1 MCQYSAKDG
10 SPTQWHYKHLENL
23 SETGTSMVLLESTAV
38 EKQGKISLSDMCLYN
53 STHEKKLKE
62 LIKFLKSKND
72 IKYGIQISHSGRKGS
87 SYEPWIKH
95 NHPLPKKKS
104 WKTFSASPIPRDA
117 GWPIPTE
124 MTKQQIKNLIQKFKS
139 TTERANRIN
148 FDCLEVHM
156 AHGYLLHQF
165 FSPISN
171 RRNDEYGGNLVNR
184 MRLLKEIAKEV
195 RKVWPRNKILGARI
209 TGTDHV
215 KNGLSIK
222 DAINDVYLVELTK
235 VIDRL
240 KELSE
245 DWAAISMLARTHGQ
259 PASPTRLGKEIQ
271 VFIVRI
277 EEQLK
282 FINQIP
288 NAAKFGGATGNFNA
302 HKVAYPRI
310 DWKVFGSNFV
320 NQKLGLYHSFPTT
333 QIEHYD
339 HLASLFD
346 CLKRINTIIIDF
358 NRDVWSYISMDY
370 FKQKI
375 NKKEVG
381 SSAMPHKVNPIDFE
395 NSEWN
400 LGLANALFEHLS
412 SKLPVSRLQRD
423 LTDSTVLRNVGVP
436 FSHSSIAIKS
446 TIKGINKL
454 IVNRDKIEND
464 LNNNWAVVA
473 EAIQTILRREGYPNP
488 YETLK
493 ELTRKNTAINQET
506 IRLFIDTLN
515 VNTEVKEE
523 LKKISPK
530 NYTGI

>member
-1 MCQYSAKDG
+1 MIFKKLKINNIILKNRIVVSPMCQYSAKDG

-95 NHPLPKKKS
+95 HHPLPKKKS

-124 MTKQQIKNLIQKFKS
+124 IIKQQIKNLIEKFKS

-222 DAINDVYLVELTK
+222 DAIL
-235 VIDRL
+235 
-240 KELSE
+240 
-245 DWAAISMLARTHGQ
+245 LA
-259 PASPTRLGKEIQ
+259 K
-271 VFIVRI
+271 
-277 EEQLK
+277 
-282 FINQIP
+282 
-288 NAAKFGGATGNFNA
+288 
-302 HKVAYPRI
+302 
-310 DWKVFGSNFV
+310 
-320 NQKLGLYHSFPTT
+320 
-333 QIEHYD
+333 
-339 HLASLFD
+339 
-346 CLKRINTIIIDF
+346 
-358 NRDVWSYISMDY
+358 
-370 FKQKI
+370 
-375 NKKEVG
+375 
-381 SSAMPHKVNPIDFE
+381 
-395 NSEWN
+395 
-400 LGLANALFEHLS
+400 
-412 SKLPVSRLQRD
+412 
-423 LTDSTVLRNVGVP
+423 
-436 FSHSSIAIKS
+436 
-446 TIKGINKL
+446 
-454 IVNRDKIEND
+454 
-464 LNNNWAVVA
+464 
-473 EAIQTILRREGYPNP
+473 
-488 YETLK
+488 
-493 ELTRKNTAINQET
+493 
-506 IRLFIDTLN
+506 
-515 VNTEVKEE
+515 E
-523 LKKISPK
+523 LKKIGFDYISVSSGGILPLTKMQQYEAFRVKMAKKIKNASKIITTTSGMITDHKISQNIIKNKKIDFITIARIIIKNPRWIVQFAKKNKVNDYIPK
-530 NYTGI
+530 QYKRII